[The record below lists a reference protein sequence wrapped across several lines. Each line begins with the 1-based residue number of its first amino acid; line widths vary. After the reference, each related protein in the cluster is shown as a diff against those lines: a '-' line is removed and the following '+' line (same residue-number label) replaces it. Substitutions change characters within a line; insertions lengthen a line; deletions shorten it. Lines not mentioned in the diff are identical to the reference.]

1 MLDNNMTSIK
11 ITKNDKFHR
20 QIKYINIYHH
30 FIKELMKQNNI
41 FIDSINIKNML
52 ADNFINPLKNPEFK
66 NYQA

>member
-20 QIKYINIYHH
+20 QTKYINIYHH